1 MKRCL
6 SCSAQFPVSD
16 TTCPACGWQPETR
29 NGFPAYAPAFAH
41 EGGGFKASYFSE
53 LARLEA
59 NNFWF
64 RGRNRLLLWALE
76 KYCPGFQSMLEIGCG
91 TGYVMSGVAEK
102 YPQARLSGSEIFVA
116 GLTFAASRQP
126 RAQFMQMDA
135 RQIPF
140 VDEFDVVGAFDVIE
154 HIEEDEA
161 VLQQMRNALRPR
173 GMILLTVPQHM
184 WLWSPVDEYACHV
197 RRYTAAELLGKLEH
211 AGFAVV
217 RSTSF
222 VSSLLPA
229 MLASRV
235 VQKLWMDKE
244 GKKIDATSELRLSPW
259 LNRALEMFLNAEAF
273 LIRAGISLPVGGSRL
288 VIARRV
294 D

>member
-6 SCSAQFPVSD
+6 DCNTPFAVSN
-16 TTCPACGWQPETR
+16 TACPACGWRPETQ

-53 LARLEA
+53 LAQLEA
-59 NNFWF
+59 NNVWF

-76 KYCPGFQSMLEIGCG
+76 KYCDGFQSMLEIGCG

-102 YPQARLSGSEIFVA
+102 YPDARLAGSEIFVA
-116 GLTFAASRQP
+116 GLAFAASRQP
-126 RAQFMQMDA
+126 RAEFMQMDA
-135 RQIPF
+135 RHIPF
-140 VDEFDVVGAFDVIE
+140 VCEFDVVGAFDVIE
-154 HIEEDEA
+154 HIYEDEA
-161 VLQQMRNALRPR
+161 VLRQMRDALRSR
-173 GMILLTVPQHM
+173 GIILLTVPQHM

-197 RRYTAAELLGKLEH
+197 RRYSAAELHRKLEG
-211 AGFAVV
+211 AGFEVV

-222 VSSLLPA
+222 ISNLLPA
-229 MLASRV
+229 MLVSRV
-235 VQKLWMDKE
+235 VQRLWRSRRRKE
-244 GKKIDATSELRLSPW
+244 IDATSELRLPPW
-259 LNRALEMFLNAEAF
+259 LNRILETFLNAEAL
-273 LIRAGISLPVGGSRL
+273 LIRAGLSLPAGGSRL